1 MSTIAHTDH
10 LTLDLSA
17 APQKRSEVTV
27 YAKQDDNAR
36 RIWIEI
42 RENGEDYQIPDG
54 VRILLRALKPDGR
67 FVLSEAPYEGCN
79 VYLTF
84 PREMLT
90 CIGCVRAEISLLYE
104 EEILTSA
111 NFYVEVLPHALAD
124 IESGSELSAISTAL
138 EAATALTKQAMVPVP
153 AETVYFADGYTLSA
167 SSIRFHSEAP
177 VWETDHFTFTD
188 SGSSYSSA
196 EAAYDSSRRYF
207 FDSDDHTAYCKLVGN
222 GSNSTG
228 FTRFRPLIANSGMT
242 KELRALLDGQSV
254 EERALPTT
262 ADVAALQELRT
273 KRYIT
278 ANSTSYH
285 LIENM
290 TAAVLSY
297 WVDLL
302 VNHLA
307 YGEAIDL
314 GDGVR
319 RRFVTEA
326 ELDAIHRRLTTLEK
340 A

>member
-17 APQKRSEVTV
+17 APHKRSEVTV

-36 RIWIEI
+36 RIRII
-42 RENGEDYQIPDG
+42 LRENGEDYQIPNG
-54 VRILLRALKPDGR
+54 VRILLRALKPDGH
-67 FVLSEAPYEGCN
+67 FVLADSPYEGCN

-90 CIGCVRAEISLLYE
+90 CIGCVRAEIALLYE

-111 NFYVEVLPHALAD
+111 NFYVEVLPHALSD
-124 IESGSELSAISTAL
+124 IKSGSELSAISTAL
-138 EAATALTKQAMVPVP
+138 ETAAFLTRQALVPVP
-153 AETVYFADGYTLSA
+153 AETVNFADGYILSA
-167 SSIRFHSEAP
+167 GSIRFHSEAP
-177 VWETDHFTFTD
+177 VWEVDHFSFAD

-196 EAAYDSSRRYF
+196 EAAYDSGRRYF

-222 GSNSTG
+222 GNSSTG
-228 FTRFRPLIANSGMT
+228 FTRFRLLVANGGMT

-254 EERALPTT
+254 EDRALPT
-262 ADVAALQELRT
+262 ALEAAALQELRT
-273 KRYIT
+273 KRYMT

-285 LIENM
+285 LIEN
-290 TAAVLSY
+290 TVAAVLNY
-297 WVDLL
+297 WADLF
-302 VNHLA
+302 VNCLA
-307 YGEAIDL
+307 YGEAFDL

-319 RRFVTEA
+319 RRFVTEE
-326 ELDAIHRRLTTLEK
+326 ELEAIQRRLAALEK